1 MNKYIL
7 NQLKYYVILINTSF
21 TISVGQNIIGDW
33 NALTSPLEVNDLT
46 YVNEIT
52 YAATG
57 GGLLK
62 IDEENRY
69 NTLTTVDG
77 LRGINL
83 STITFDHNNHLWI
96 GGSSPTGFL
105 QLYDPENTQSIN
117 SFDFGLTSII
127 DIQINNYIVWVLFQD
142 GQDKG
147 IMKFI
152 YDEDWEYRDSYKNY
166 PPDAGSINCFTCTDS
181 ILYVGMSNGLYY
193 ARMDENLKDPNNWIK
208 LTPDFN
214 GNISALISNNE
225 KLVFSFE
232 DGLFEYSLSNNNYS
246 EIEFS
251 YELESVDKIQMTDEG
266 YWIIDDGSLYL
277 KSQYDYLVE
286 DRYNSTSIIQKPNY
300 TLVGLEN
307 GILFITKT
315 LDNLYESNRFLVNA
329 PVTNNFS
336 SITVLNDGRVVCGSG
351 DGISIY
357 DNNGWRNILEVKTQ
371 GTLTISSDY
380 DYDSFIADT
389 IPNDFGEFI
398 SDLEEGPDGLLYCAI
413 RGSRVY
419 SGNPP
424 RWSGGVII
432 IDVDNPENITVIDTT
447 FLSYH
452 TTSGNSIPYQVT
464 LDLEF
469 DDDGNLWIANPYC
482 INGNNPIHVRSPEG
496 EWKHYGSSETTTRIS
511 QSPSALSFDSW
522 GRLWVSA
529 FQAEEANL
537 GIYPNGGISMLTFS
551 GIPYE
556 PSDFNWDI
564 INYSGTVWSLALGM
578 DDRMYFLTPTG
589 LNYYDLKNNSNP
601 IISENLYS
609 YFPNISFGNGAGI
622 SIDNQ
627 GNTWTYSPTQGIH
640 VLLKN
645 TAYWP
650 DINGFRSTNSPLLSD
665 EVRDIDFD
673 ENKNL
678 AYIATSKGIN
688 VLRIPFGNPKLN
700 YNSVKIFPS
709 PFYIPNSN
717 SMKVDGLIYESSM
730 LIMTLDGKVIKKIPS
745 KGLNIDGDQ
754 LSWNGKDRNGEYV
767 SSGVYLIMIYGED
780 GSRHEEKIT
789 VINKK

>member
-1 MNKYIL
+1 
-7 NQLKYYVILINTSF
+7 
-21 TISVGQNIIGDW
+21 
-33 NALTSPLEVNDLT
+33 
-46 YVNEIT
+46 
-52 YAATG
+52 
-57 GGLLK
+57 
-62 IDEENRY
+62 
-69 NTLTTVDG
+69 
-77 LRGINL
+77 
-83 STITFDHNNHLWI
+83 
-96 GGSSPTGFL
+96 
-105 QLYDPENTQSIN
+105 
-117 SFDFGLTSII
+117 
-127 DIQINNYIVWVLFQD
+127 
-142 GQDKG
+142 
-147 IMKFI
+147 
-152 YDEDWEYRDSYKNY
+152 
-166 PPDAGSINCFTCTDS
+166 
-181 ILYVGMSNGLYY
+181 
-193 ARMDENLKDPNNWIK
+193 
-208 LTPDFN
+208 
-214 GNISALISNNE
+214 
-225 KLVFSFE
+225 
-232 DGLFEYSLSNNNYS
+232 
-246 EIEFS
+246 
-251 YELESVDKIQMTDEG
+251 
-266 YWIIDDGSLYL
+266 
-277 KSQYDYLVE
+277 
-286 DRYNSTSIIQKPNY
+286 
-300 TLVGLEN
+300 
-307 GILFITKT
+307 
-315 LDNLYESNRFLVNA
+315 
-329 PVTNNFS
+329 
-336 SITVLNDGRVVCGSG
+336 
-351 DGISIY
+351 
-357 DNNGWRNILEVKTQ
+357 
-371 GTLTISSDY
+371 
-380 DYDSFIADT
+380 
-389 IPNDFGEFI
+389 
-398 SDLEEGPDGLLYCAI
+398 
-413 RGSRVY
+413 
-419 SGNPP
+419 
-424 RWSGGVII
+424 
-432 IDVDNPENITVIDTT
+432 
-447 FLSYH
+447 
-452 TTSGNSIPYQVT
+452 
-464 LDLEF
+464 
-469 DDDGNLWIANPYC
+469 
-482 INGNNPIHVRSPEG
+482 
-496 EWKHYGSSETTTRIS
+496 
-511 QSPSALSFDSW
+511 
-522 GRLWVSA
+522 
-529 FQAEEANL
+529 
-537 GIYPNGGISMLTFS
+537 MLTFS

-709 PFYIPNSN
+709 SFYIPNSN